1 MQMVTVVTRGRPREC
16 NERPLEYIELW
27 LALGGANAL
36 IANEI
41 SEAAVSACL
50 HHAEP
55 AVGLVSLFA
64 LIGQSME
71 EEE

>member
-1 MQMVTVVTRGRPREC
+1 MQTVTVVTRGRPREC
-16 NERPLEYIELW
+16 DESPLEYIELW
-27 LALGGANAL
+27 LALGGASAL